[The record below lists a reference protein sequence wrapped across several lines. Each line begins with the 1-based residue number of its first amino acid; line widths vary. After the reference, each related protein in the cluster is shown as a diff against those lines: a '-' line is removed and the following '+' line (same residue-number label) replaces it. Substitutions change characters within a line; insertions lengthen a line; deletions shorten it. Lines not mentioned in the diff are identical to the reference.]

1 LVPWYPFPA
10 SGQLMGTA
18 EIGTAVPVS
27 SARQARGR
35 GLEEVTDYQ
44 GQARRSPLEVQRGLR
59 VEEIWPS
66 SPGIR

>member
-1 LVPWYPFPA
+1 
-10 SGQLMGTA
+10 MGTA

>member
-1 LVPWYPFPA
+1 
-10 SGQLMGTA
+10 MGTA

-27 SARQARGR
+27 SARQAHGR

-59 VEEIWPS
+59 VEEIFHGVAIK
-66 SPGIR
+66 PGNPVTFVTERT